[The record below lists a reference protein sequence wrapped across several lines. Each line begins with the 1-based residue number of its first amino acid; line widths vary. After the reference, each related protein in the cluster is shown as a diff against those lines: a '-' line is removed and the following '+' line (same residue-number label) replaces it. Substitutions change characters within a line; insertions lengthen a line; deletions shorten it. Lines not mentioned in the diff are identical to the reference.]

1 MEYVKRWLLAASSAA
16 FIVALYILAAQP
28 RSMITVGAAA
38 IIVLKCCLFGM
49 VAGSLAALIVRK
61 NPVAMV
67 LLSQVLI
74 MLILT
79 FVWNR

>member
-28 RSMITVGAAA
+28 RSMITVGVAAT
-38 IIVLKCCLFGM
+38 IVLKCCLFGL
-49 VAGSLAALIVRK
+49 VAGALAALIIRK
-61 NPVAMV
+61 SPVAMV

-79 FVWNR
+79 FIWNR

>member
-28 RSMITVGAAA
+28 RSMITVGVAA

-49 VAGSLAALIVRK
+49 VTGSLAALVVRK